1 MQFPP
6 LGGEDPLE
14 EEMTTHSSIR
24 AWKIPWKSSL
34 GRYSLWVHKESHR
47 TDHTHTEWVKS
58 WRDPHCIW

>member
-34 GRYSLWVHKESHR
+34 GRYSLWVHKESDR
-47 TDHTHTEWVKS
+47 TDYTHTEWVKS